1 MFFSSLSENHLSIR
15 NILELIRGSTV
26 LPVCLK
32 CIFFFG
38 IRLTSVFLC
47 KWSEAMYL
55 TREYLR
61 RSG

>member
-32 CIFFFG
+32 CIFFLEFV
-38 IRLTSVFLC
+38 SPPFFV
-47 KWSEAMYL
+47 
-55 TREYLR
+55 
-61 RSG
+61 